1 MHNNKNKLAEEKEK
15 ILRRA
20 RYAPITGLIFKL
32 GVAAFWVWVFF
43 KIYSC
48 VFEK

>member
-1 MHNNKNKLAEEKEK
+1 MHNNENNLAEERDK
-15 ILRRA
+15 IMRRA

-32 GVAAFWVWVFF
+32 AVGAFWVWVIF